1 MKLFKLLFLYFTG
14 FLCYGDSFSNGVVVA
29 QWGAVNPNHYLNGK
43 SMYYVVSAQ
52 QWDELPD
59 KIKEDVFQV
68 TPEQTRAFFD
78 YHGLDERDMVAHYI
92 GSMGHVEADVILRK
106 VKMFNE
112 IYASMRMGN
121 HVFREGYNNG
131 GVIRASIAGSSMEDA
146 IQIQKRRQQNW
157 GMNIR
162 VMGDVAEPKIRMIGA
177 LPFEQGVVNSVSFG
191 GIMAKA
197 IEPEDTGIDIS
208 YMGFSAKAAMEDIQ
222 GMAGKMVFMKNNTDY
237 VMAKMEEKGLG
248 IDMTA
253 PYQNLQFYLAEPIG
267 GGGGAA
273 ILASM
278 GIDNQEDYFELAE
291 KMRATNTAHW
301 QEALEKGQI
310 ETSDIPAI
318 WWYVAPSNQVFNNPA
333 FYEVWSRYFQ

>member
-1 MKLFKLLFLYFTG
+1 MKLFKLYFLYFLSFTG

-29 QWGAVNPNHYLNGK
+29 QWGAVNPTHYPNGK

-52 QWDELPD
+52 QWDALPD
-59 KIKEDVFQV
+59 EIKTDVFQV
-68 TPEQTRAFFD
+68 TPEQIRAFFD

-92 GSMGHVEADVILRK
+92 GSMGHVEADVISGK
-106 VKMFNE
+106 VKMFDE
-112 IYASMRMGN
+112 IYTSMGMGN
-121 HVFREGYNNG
+121 HTFREGDNNG
-131 GVIRASIAGSSMEDA
+131 GVIRTFIAGSSMEDT
-146 IQIQKRRQQNW
+146 IQTQRRGQQDW

-162 VMGDVAEPKIRMIGA
+162 VMDDKEEPKMRMIGA
-177 LPFEQGVVNSVSFG
+177 LPLKRGVVDSISTQ

-197 IEPEDTGIDIS
+197 IGFENIGVDIS
-208 YMGFSAKAAMEDIQ
+208 YMANAAMQ

-278 GIDNQEDYFELAE
+278 GVDVHSYLSFAERQVFEQAQHWEQLLEREQTQEHDIPDVWVAFPDNQ
-291 KMRATNTAHW
+291 
-301 QEALEKGQI
+301 AL
-310 ETSDIPAI
+310 
-318 WWYVAPSNQVFNNPA
+318 NNPA
-333 FYEVWSRYFQ
+333 FLEMWSQFFNK